1 SPSGSRGPRSH
12 AEPYHRRDGHSS
24 FDQPRRRGRL
34 RSDTGN
40 GFLDHMVSQISRH
53 GLIDITLKAEG
64 DLHTGWHHLVEDV
77 GITLGRALNEAI
89 GDARG
94 IRRMGHAIV
103 PLDETLAMVALDC
116 SGRGYA
122 VIETTIDDSMVETLP
137 GSLVRHFF
145 ESIALEGK
153 INLHAKILT
162 GIDPHH
168 TPTLQSLLAPSS
180 LPIQTLAPTADPKPK
195 THKQQHTPHTPP
207 KTPPPTPTPQTRPL
221 PTHNT
226 QHTKPTPTPPTPPNP
241 PQNHNQPKN
250 PKTKQKTNTQTK
262 PPPPQTT
269 HTPTPKNNQ
278 GHLTAS

>member
-1 SPSGSRGPRSH
+1 MTNANNLPAIPEGR
-12 AEPYHRRDGHSS
+12 AATLHRATGETDIHLAINLDG
-24 FDQPRRRGRL
+24 QGVYEV
-34 RSDTGN
+34 DTGN

-77 GITLGRALNEAI
+77 GITLGRAFNEAI

-145 ESIALEGK
+145 ESFALEAK

-168 TPTLQSLLAPSS
+168 KAEALCKATARALRDALEPDPRSPQAVPSTKGTLS
-180 LPIQTLAPTADPKPK
+180 
-195 THKQQHTPHTPP
+195 
-207 KTPPPTPTPQTRPL
+207 
-221 PTHNT
+221 
-226 QHTKPTPTPPTPPNP
+226 
-241 PQNHNQPKN
+241 
-250 PKTKQKTNTQTK
+250 
-262 PPPPQTT
+262 
-269 HTPTPKNNQ
+269 
-278 GHLTAS
+278 G

>member
-1 SPSGSRGPRSH
+1 MTDDANLPAVAGGRS
-12 AEPYHRRDGHSS
+12 ATLHRTTGETDIRLSLNLDGAGVY
-24 FDQPRRRGRL
+24 DV
-34 RSDTGN
+34 DTGN

-53 GLIDITLKAEG
+53 GLMDITLKADG

-77 GITLGRALNEAI
+77 GITLGRAFHEAI

-145 ESIALEGK
+145 ESLALEGK
-153 INLHAKILT
+153 INLHAKILA

-168 TPTLQSLLAPSS
+168 KAEALCKALARALRDALEPDPRSPQAIPSTKGTL
-180 LPIQTLAPTADPKPK
+180 
-195 THKQQHTPHTPP
+195 
-207 KTPPPTPTPQTRPL
+207 
-221 PTHNT
+221 
-226 QHTKPTPTPPTPPNP
+226 
-241 PQNHNQPKN
+241 
-250 PKTKQKTNTQTK
+250 
-262 PPPPQTT
+262 
-269 HTPTPKNNQ
+269 
-278 GHLTAS
+278 GG

>member
-1 SPSGSRGPRSH
+1 MTNSSDVPAITGGRT
-12 AEPYHRRDGHSS
+12 ATLHRATGETDIQLSVNLDGA
-24 FDQPRRRGRL
+24 GVYKV
-34 RSDTGN
+34 DTGN

-53 GLIDITLKAEG
+53 GLIDITLKADG

-77 GITLGRALNEAI
+77 GITLGRAFNEAI

-145 ESIALEGK
+145 ESFALEAK

-168 TPTLQSLLAPSS
+168 KAEALCKATARALRDALEPDPRSPHAVPSTKGTLS
-180 LPIQTLAPTADPKPK
+180 
-195 THKQQHTPHTPP
+195 
-207 KTPPPTPTPQTRPL
+207 
-221 PTHNT
+221 
-226 QHTKPTPTPPTPPNP
+226 
-241 PQNHNQPKN
+241 
-250 PKTKQKTNTQTK
+250 
-262 PPPPQTT
+262 
-269 HTPTPKNNQ
+269 
-278 GHLTAS
+278 G